1 MIDDKTF
8 DALLQAIRNCPE
20 CGRHEHEAPPS
31 FSWYLNSLSAS
42 RCPECGTPQGI
53 DLLDRAEAEH
63 ELTDLRAENERL
75 LKELA
80 TAWFER
86 DEARDDNERLREV
99 LQSLIEQ
106 KKIVNV
112 READGTYIDVTAWC
126 KAALEQD

>member
-1 MIDDKTF
+1 MT
-8 DALLQAIRNCPE
+8 NPTT
-20 CGRHEHEAPPS
+20 AP
-31 FSWYLNSLSAS
+31 
-42 RCPECGTPQGI
+42 RCPECGTPQGAYH
-53 DLLDRAEAEH
+53 DDVEG

-86 DEARDDNERLREV
+86 DTARYGLLEMHRERNEARDDNERLREV

-126 KAALEQD
+126 KAALEQE